1 MGYMKLNFS
10 EYCVSITHSWLSKRG
25 IVRSR
30 PIITLVV
37 VLVVLVGLRF
47 WRLSRRRSRD
57 WQRRSPTSQEH
68 RSRTCSRAC
77 RCSGGSRRTY
87 RRTCRQVGRQDRD
100 GQGHDGKDHDG
111 QYHDGQGHDGQ
122 DHDGIMTYLFV
133 PQYIPLHREPS

>member
-37 VLVVLVGLRF
+37 FLVLVGLRF
-47 WRLSRRRSRD
+47 WRLSRRQSRG
-57 WQRRSPTSQEH
+57 WQRQSPTCQEH

-87 RRTCRQVGRQDRD
+87 RHTCRQVGRQDRD
-100 GQGHDGKDHDG
+100 SQGHG
-111 QYHDGQGHDGQ
+111 GQ
-122 DHDGIMTYLFV
+122 DHDDQEHDDQGHGGQDYDGIMTYLFV